1 MPFLQKTLF
10 PSAAADKVP
19 ARLHRAILSAFLM
32 SGAALA
38 DPAPVVTPTDTPPQV
53 VFEVVLAEIAL
64 KRDKPQVAM
73 AAYADLALKYND
85 PGIFRRTL
93 EMAALNRRPELM
105 LETARLWSEREPE
118 STDALSALSGIQM
131 LLGRYDEAQP
141 VLVRYLVALTPEQ
154 RAKALLQL
162 PQRFPPQVDAQRAR
176 KFVDGVTAPYL
187 STAEAQ
193 LARAQM
199 AYRAGDEA
207 AALQDVQLARRL
219 QPDSEAALLLNAQ
232 IDARRSPETV
242 LTLFA
247 DFLAQHPKA
256 ATIRALYAQQLLG
269 AGRLPEAGAEVVR
282 LLEQPD
288 VAPEPLFAAAVVAVQ
303 AQAPSLAVQALNRLL
318 LVEGI
323 DTSLIQY
330 NLGLAFE
337 SQADLDRTRPGE
349 GAAARAAETE
359 AVMHYMQ
366 VRRGDYFVPSRLR
379 AASLMARAGNL
390 SGARALLQNTPVPD
404 AAARAELVVGEA
416 TLISEGGDKKAA
428 LQLLERAVSK
438 DPGNVTLR
446 YELGMTAERVGRM
459 DLFESSMR
467 AVIRKDPKYAQ
478 AYNALGFTYADRNE
492 RLKEARVLI
501 EKALSLA
508 PNDPFILDS
517 MGWLCYREK
526 KLSEALDYLNRAA
539 SLRAD
544 PEIIAHQIEVLRAMG
559 RHDDAVRVWRAGSQ
573 RFPDNAVLQDLGK
586 NLQPT
591 GTAPG
596 RQDL

>member
-1 MPFLQKTLF
+1 MPFLQNSLS
-10 PSAAADKVP
+10 PSVSVDKALCSLRNAVFG
-19 ARLHRAILSAFLM
+19 ALLL
-32 SGAALA
+32 SGAAQA
-38 DPAPVVTPTDTPPQV
+38 DSAPVVTPIDTPPQV

-93 EMAALNRRPELM
+93 EIAAVNRRPELM

-118 STDALSALSGIQM
+118 STDALNALSGIQM

-141 VLVRYLVALTPEQ
+141 VLVRYLAALPPDQ

-162 PQRFPPQVDAQRAR
+162 PQRFPPQADAQRAR

-187 STAEAQ
+187 STPEAL

-207 AALQDVQLARRL
+207 AALQAVQLVRRL

-232 IDARRSPETV
+232 IDAKRSPEAV
-242 LTLFA
+242 LSLFA
-247 DFLAQHPKA
+247 NFLVQHPKA
-256 ATIRALYAQQLLG
+256 ATIRALYAQQLLSV
-269 AGRLPEAGAEVVR
+269 GRLPEARAEVAR
-282 LLEQPD
+282 LLEQSD
-288 VAPEPLFAAAVVAVQ
+288 VAPEPLFAAAAVAVQ

-318 LVEGI
+318 LVDTI

-337 SQADLDRTRPGE
+337 SQADLDRIRPGE
-349 GAAARAAETE
+349 GATARVAETE

-390 SGARALLQNTPVPD
+390 SGARALLQNTPVSD

-416 TLISEGGDKKAA
+416 TLASESGDKKGA
-428 LQLLERAVSK
+428 LHLLERAVSK

-446 YELGMTAERVGRM
+446 YELGMTAERLGRM

-478 AYNALGFTYADRNE
+478 AYNALGFTYVDRNE

-526 KLSEALDYLNRAA
+526 KLDAALDYLNRAA

-544 PEIIAHQIEVLRAMG
+544 PEIVAHQIEVLRAMG
-559 RHDDAVRVWRAGSQ
+559 RHEDAVRVWRAGSQ
-573 RFPDNAVLQDLGK
+573 RFPDNAVLQALGK
-586 NLQPT
+586 TLQPSD
-591 GTAPG
+591 TAPG